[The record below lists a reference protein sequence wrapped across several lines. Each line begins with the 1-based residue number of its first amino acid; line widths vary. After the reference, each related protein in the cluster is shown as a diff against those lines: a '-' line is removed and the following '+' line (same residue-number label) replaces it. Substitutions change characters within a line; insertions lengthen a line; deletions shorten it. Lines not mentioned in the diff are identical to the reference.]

1 MLFAATATTSSQSSI
16 TSLLFPV
23 LLVVGAYFLFI
34 RPRAQAAKRTQAQGK
49 DVEVGDRIITTSG
62 MLGRISRMTEETV
75 IVEVAPDVEISFVR
89 RAISRRIDD
98 SDPLASPSGDAPTEA
113 AESSDSDG
121 RPPALDQGEA
131 GEGTGETTPEGGPK
145 GT

>member
-16 TSLLFPV
+16 TSLLFPL

-34 RPRAQAAKRTQAQGK
+34 RPRSQAAKRAQAQGK
-49 DVEVGDRIITTSG
+49 DVSVGDRIITTSG
-62 MLGRISRMTEETV
+62 MLGRVSRMTDETV

-98 SDPLASPSGDAPTEA
+98 SDPLASSQDEVVGAE
-113 AESSDSDG
+113 AESADHDSSSPSSETGEASDG
-121 RPPALDQGEA
+121 DGES
-131 GEGTGETTPEGGPK
+131 GTETGPK
-145 GT
+145 G